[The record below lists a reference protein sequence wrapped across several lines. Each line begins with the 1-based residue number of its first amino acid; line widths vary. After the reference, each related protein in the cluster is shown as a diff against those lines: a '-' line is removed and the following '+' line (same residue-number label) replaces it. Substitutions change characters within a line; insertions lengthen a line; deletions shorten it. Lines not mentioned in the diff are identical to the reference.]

1 MNLDELV
8 DSVQEVELREQLFHW
23 VSEWKSDDKDI
34 EKLAYMVGKWHGNV
48 WFKDTDESNGFHER
62 FQEFK
67 KAAIEGIGGFTLNE
81 RLYWFGLIEQWDS
94 SNEESQFRIRA
105 KLHANA
111 EQAN

>member
-8 DSVQEVELREQLFHW
+8 DSVQEVELRKQLLHW

-34 EKLAYMVGKWHGNV
+34 ENLDYMLGKWHDNV
-48 WFKDTDESNGFHER
+48 WFKDTDGSNVFFER

-67 KAAIEGIGGFTLNE
+67 KIAIEGVGGLTLNE
-81 RLYWFGLIEQWDS
+81 RLYWFGLFEQWDA
-94 SNEESQFRIRA
+94 SNDESQLRIRA

-111 EQAN
+111 